1 MYTSHNA
8 HEGIWK
14 QYVKQYVKRS
24 TPPPPTQPEAGSGA
38 NCSLLLSGKAS
49 CGRKRCPAGGC
60 FVPQVEE
67 VGVEGVRGQRAKGEP
82 KSLVFSLIF
91 Y

>member
-1 MYTSHNA
+1 MLTRVS
-8 HEGIWK
+8 GS
-14 QYVKQYVKRS
+14 S
-24 TPPPPTQPEAGSGA
+24 TLSNTLSGAPPPPTQPEAGSGA